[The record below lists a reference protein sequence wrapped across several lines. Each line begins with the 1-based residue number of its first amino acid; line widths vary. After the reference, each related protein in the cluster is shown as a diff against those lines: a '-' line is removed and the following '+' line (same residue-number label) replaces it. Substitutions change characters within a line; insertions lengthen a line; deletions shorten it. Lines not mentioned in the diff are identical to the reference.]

1 MSQRVFYFH
10 YTLKDANGQV
20 IESSFGDEPLMF
32 LEGHQNIIPGL
43 EVEVI
48 KMNVGDKK
56 NVFVKAADA
65 YGNYEEEMVLE
76 VPADKIPE
84 EDREVGVRLQ
94 AQMGD
99 QVRIV
104 TITDVADDIITVD
117 GNHPLA
123 GQDLSFDVEITEI
136 RLATPEE
143 VSHGHAHGP
152 NGHHH

>member
-1 MSQRVFYFH
+1 MSQRVFSFH
-10 YTLKDANGQV
+10 YTLKDSNGQV
-20 IESSFGDEPLMF
+20 IESSFGDEPLIF
-32 LEGHQNIIPGL
+32 LEGFQNIIPGL
-43 EVEVI
+43 ETELV

-56 NVFVKAADA
+56 NIFVKAADA
-65 YGNYEEEMVLE
+65 YGDYEEEMVLE
-76 VPADKIPE
+76 VPSDKIPE

-104 TITDVADDIITVD
+104 TITDIADDIVTVD